1 MRLLSKCTVH
11 VICHLILKEDLHN
24 LMSLGKYR
32 SDTPLR
38 THLHGHTSTEKP
50 PQQIPSQS
58 WSLFHLL
65 DKLQMMNRDQV
76 CPKVSPMLLSMPL
89 ILHFGK
95 NFWWLKSPRRTSK
108 HKVCDSG
115 YSYGIILE
123 GIMELL
129 L

>member
-1 MRLLSKCTVH
+1 M
-11 VICHLILKEDLHN
+11 
-24 LMSLGKYR
+24 
-32 SDTPLR
+32 DTPLQKN
-38 THLHGHTSTEKP
+38 LHNRYLHSPGLSFTSN
-50 PQQIPSQS
+50 
-58 WSLFHLL
+58 SLFHLL